1 MGYVMKVVKISSLS
15 KVMTLGLISFACLS
29 PSGASMAQVASVKTP
44 TSVTTDANVNYVS
57 SYIFRGRT
65 VNKGSAV
72 QPNLELIVAK
82 QAQLGV
88 WGNFPVDQTD
98 QELKQEVEVYFR
110 YGLPI
115 GFANLIVGAWEYVY
129 PEDRENRANDREIE
143 FTAAM
148 DLPLNPSLSAFVGI
162 EGERDNSEYYE
173 FSLNEDVLRM
183 QKLSL
188 SVGGNVGYLDS
199 DEGEDGFTHAM
210 ITLGAGYEI
219 LNASLNWIIETDD
232 EVNEL
237 DGQEDFYLQVG
248 SGYSF

>member
-88 WGNFPVDQTD
+88 WVI
-98 QELKQEVEVYFR
+98 FR
-110 YGLPI
+110 
-115 GFANLIVGAWEYVY
+115 
-129 PEDRENRANDREIE
+129 
-143 FTAAM
+143 
-148 DLPLNPSLSAFVGI
+148 
-162 EGERDNSEYYE
+162 
-173 FSLNEDVLRM
+173 
-183 QKLSL
+183 
-188 SVGGNVGYLDS
+188 
-199 DEGEDGFTHAM
+199 
-210 ITLGAGYEI
+210 
-219 LNASLNWIIETDD
+219 
-232 EVNEL
+232 
-237 DGQEDFYLQVG
+237 
-248 SGYSF
+248 